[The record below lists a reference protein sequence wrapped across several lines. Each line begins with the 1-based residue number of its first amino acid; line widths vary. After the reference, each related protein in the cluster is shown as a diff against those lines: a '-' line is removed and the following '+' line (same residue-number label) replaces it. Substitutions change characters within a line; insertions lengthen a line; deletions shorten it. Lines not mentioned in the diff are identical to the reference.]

1 MEKRTRSISL
11 FFIIVIILLA
21 NGDIRGEDNPL
32 LPSWFWDTPQV
43 AGAALAVGYSDR
55 QVKDADFY
63 KQAILDGA
71 WRLFTYRSCRIVG
84 DKAGLGTPEGLLN
97 VCNTIHIEI
106 DSSGFEDFFKSLVVI
121 DSFSYKDYPIV
132 LISTREVSVD
142 KTQMKSPKTS
152 DSCDFGDGSVSGI
165 SPQHYYFHSAWMKA
179 ETTALFELAISKY
192 SQERTLRM
200 TLNDLTQL
208 VTVRSTDV
216 IISDARALHRCYDKE
231 LKMVLVWV
239 AGKVA
244 YRN

>member
-1 MEKRTRSISL
+1 
-11 FFIIVIILLA
+11 
-21 NGDIRGEDNPL
+21 
-32 LPSWFWDTPQV
+32 
-43 AGAALAVGYSDR
+43 
-55 QVKDADFY
+55 
-63 KQAILDGA
+63 
-71 WRLFTYRSCRIVG
+71 
-84 DKAGLGTPEGLLN
+84 
-97 VCNTIHIEI
+97 
-106 DSSGFEDFFKSLVVI
+106 
-121 DSFSYKDYPIV
+121 
-132 LISTREVSVD
+132 
-142 KTQMKSPKTS
+142 
-152 DSCDFGDGSVSGI
+152 
-165 SPQHYYFHSAWMKA
+165 MKA